1 MAKMTIS
8 ELKTRVAS
16 YVKASEQAVEWKA
29 TNTAMTKVLDKIA
42 KMVTIDGNFND
53 KLPELSGDNLEF
65 GKTIEEYYIDLTLPE
80 DYNKDATT
88 ENVTPAR
95 PTVEDVAYS
104 YALGRTKI
112 KTTMP
117 YGNLEYGCH
126 NAGEFADMAASI
138 MSKFQASQSL
148 YEFNLKKQLLANVIT
163 KAEALPANV
172 KGNIVKTVAKPV
184 DTATSEAFI
193 QKIKEAA
200 EDASFA
206 SETNNLGSY
215 VGDVFKGQY
224 LIGAAPSLVLYIK
237 KGVMPTIQVQALAG
251 AIQKEELA
259 LGVTVKVVDD
269 FGSYSGNTYAL
280 LVDPRGVKLHNG
292 YNAVRSQELADS
304 DAINYVRHTDY
315 TGFISK
321 STFVRVFTA

>member
-1 MAKMTIS
+1 MTLSGLKSFVSTYVAAAKQAGTWS
-8 ELKTRVAS
+8 AS
-16 YVKASEQAVEWKA
+16 
-29 TNTAMTKVLDKIA
+29 NTAMTGVLDKIA
-42 KMVTIDGNFND
+42 KMITIEGNFND

-80 DYNKDATT
+80 AFNANDTT
-88 ENVTPAR
+88 ENVTPKR
-95 PTVEDVAYS
+95 PTVESVVYS
-104 YALGRTKI
+104 YALGRKKI

-163 KAEALPANV
+163 KAETVGANLKKV
-172 KGNIVKTVAKPV
+172 IAKPV

-193 QKIKEAA
+193 QAIKEAA

-206 SETNNLGSY
+206 SETNNL
-215 VGDVFKGQY
+215 GQY

-259 LGVTVKVVDD
+259 LGVAVKVVDD

-321 STFVRVFTA
+321 STFVRVFTTA